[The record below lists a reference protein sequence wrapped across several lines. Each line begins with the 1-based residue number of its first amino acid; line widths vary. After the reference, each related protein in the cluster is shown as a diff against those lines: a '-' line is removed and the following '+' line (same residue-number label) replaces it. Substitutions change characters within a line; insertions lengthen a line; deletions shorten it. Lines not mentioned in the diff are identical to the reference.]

1 MNNDKEKVAQ
11 EELEKRYKKAEKLLN
26 DNDKMEK
33 FLQKLEKK
41 LKTIPLA
48 GNTLSMVPT
57 MISLVKHYV
66 SKEYTDIPVRSI
78 IAVIAA
84 LIYFLSPVDVIPDTI
99 PGFGYVDDLTVI
111 KFCLK
116 LVDGDLKDYRSWR
129 EKNNKLVEENS

>member
-1 MNNDKEKVAQ
+1 MNQEKEKIAQ

-26 DNDKMEK
+26 DSDKMEK

-57 MISLVKHYV
+57 MISLVKHYI
-66 SKEYTDIPVRSI
+66 SKDYTDIPVRSI
-78 IAVIAA
+78 IAIISA

-99 PGFGYVDDLTVI
+99 PGFGYVDDAAVL

-116 LVDGDLKDYRSWR
+116 LVDNDLKDYRTWR
-129 EKNNKLVEENS
+129 EKNHKIIEE